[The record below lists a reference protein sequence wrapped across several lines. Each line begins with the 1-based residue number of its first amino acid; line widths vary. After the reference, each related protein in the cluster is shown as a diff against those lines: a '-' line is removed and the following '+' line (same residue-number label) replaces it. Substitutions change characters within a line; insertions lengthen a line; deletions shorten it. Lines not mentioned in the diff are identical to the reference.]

1 MIHPN
6 NEKGQVQ
13 HLIHASRMEI
23 ALSIS
28 LWKSWS
34 RYWCNLDHEMDK
46 FNRSPR
52 RGQKSVPHRGR

>member
-23 ALSIS
+23 ALSMEK
-28 LWKSWS
+28 L
-34 RYWCNLDHEMDK
+34 E
-46 FNRSPR
+46 
-52 RGQKSVPHRGR
+52 